1 MATGSAI
8 ESLERLAQE
17 IFEVVR
23 QLSLATSRG
32 RRRPGDLKEGEF
44 LTLSLLQERGT
55 TIVGDLQRELGV
67 LPAQMS
73 RIIRGLEDRDRP
85 LITCQINPQDKRKV
99 NVNLTAEGERALSD
113 YRRHRIGRLMQVLR
127 ELDEDHLDNLA
138 ALVERIRA
146 SLRRP
151 AAESRA

>member
-73 RIIRGLEDRDRP
+73 RIIRGLEDRGRP